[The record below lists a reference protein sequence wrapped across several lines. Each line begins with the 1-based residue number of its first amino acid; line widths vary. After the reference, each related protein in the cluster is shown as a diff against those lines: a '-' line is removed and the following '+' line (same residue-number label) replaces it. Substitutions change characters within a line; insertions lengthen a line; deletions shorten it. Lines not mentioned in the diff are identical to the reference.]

1 LLLNKNSLRRKLAS
15 DLAFGSR
22 FYRALAIFLAD
33 RLRELQHDLLPDHQE
48 GLAREPVLRDETN
61 SVLWENVSMAGE
73 RFDRMLKVL
82 TGI

>member
-1 LLLNKNSLRRKLAS
+1 L
-15 DLAFGSR
+15 
-22 FYRALAIFLAD
+22 
-33 RLRELQHDLLPDHQE
+33 LLPDHQE

-61 SVLWENVSMAGE
+61 SMLWENVSMAGE